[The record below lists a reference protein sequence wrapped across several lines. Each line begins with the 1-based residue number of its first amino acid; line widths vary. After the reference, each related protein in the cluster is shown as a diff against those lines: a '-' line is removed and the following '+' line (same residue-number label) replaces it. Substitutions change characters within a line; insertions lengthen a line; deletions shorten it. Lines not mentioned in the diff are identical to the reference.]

1 MYVWQPHGL
10 GLLYVFNLKLDG
22 ELFLTRHLKY
32 RHFNCVPHSCEADLD
47 DQHIGIYPQ
56 DLRLHFPALVC

>member
-1 MYVWQPHGL
+1 MYVWQPRRL

-22 ELFLTRHLKY
+22 ELLLTRRLVY
-32 RHFNCVPHSCEADLD
+32 RHFDCAPHSREANPD

-56 DLRLHFPALVC
+56 DLRLHFPALAC